1 MKMNKSLIT
10 IVLVLVIVLG
20 GCKTKKSS
28 VETTNASAVQ
38 ETTTEDLSN
47 ETFVTSEEIGYR
59 HNNLFDEDD
68 LILED
73 ITFPTAAPGT
83 TTNIDRSF
91 ENAPPM
97 IPHTVVGFVPI
108 KAASNACL
116 ICHMPAVAVA
126 MNATSIPKSHFT
138 NYRPEVIETHGLYKV
153 DAKEGTVTSKDL
165 GSDLNNARYNCTQC
179 HVTQANIS
187 VFIPNNFNPKFRSEG
202 DAKKSN
208 LNETIEEGV
217 K

>member
-1 MKMNKSLIT
+1 MKMNKNLLAI
-10 IVLVLVIVLG
+10 ILLLAIVLG
-20 GCKTKKSS
+20 ACKTKKTT
-28 VETTNASAVQ
+28 VETTSTPVVQ

-47 ETFVTSEEIGYR
+47 ESFVTSEEIGYR
-59 HNNLFDEDD
+59 HNDLLDEDD
-68 LILED
+68 LVLED
-73 ITFPTAAPGT
+73 ITFPVAAPGT

-108 KAASNACL
+108 KAASNTCL

-138 NYRPEVIETHGLYKV
+138 NYRPNVVEDDGLFKV
-153 DAKEGTVTSKDL
+153 DAKEGAVTNKDL
-165 GSDLNNARYNCTQC
+165 GSDLNKARFNCTQC
-179 HVTQANIS
+179 HVTQADIS
-187 VFIPNNFNPKFRSEG
+187 VFIPNNFNPSFRNEG